1 MFNPAVRLFP
11 LNFPPK
17 QESTFALADAEVMQL
32 HFTEEIEALI
42 AYLDETQFK
51 LDELNA

>member
-1 MFNPAVRLFP
+1 M
-11 LNFPPK
+11 NFPPK

-32 HFTEEIEALI
+32 HFAEEIEALN
-42 AYLDETQFK
+42 AYIEETQFK